1 MRRDSTLVCR
11 KGRTQIRNS
20 LNTIRNSLVPTVD
33 RNGKVVVIASA
44 IRSLDYG
51 FISVFLGVY
60 LDLLEFTPLQLGVV
74 LSAVMAGGTLS
85 NIVASWRGDTIGRRR
100 MLVVMALLMGLG
112 GILFPLTEEAA
123 FLVAISLMAMTTS
136 TGGDRTAFLSLD
148 MAILAQSGSSSQR
161 TMLFSWY
168 NLLGRL
174 TKALGSLMIAVPAVL
189 QAWLGMEEVAS
200 YKAMFLVYSVVA
212 FAGVAIYWRLAPS
225 AESLPA
231 TSPESEPA
239 PDMPRSAR
247 TIMVQLAVLFSLDS
261 LGGGFMVQSFM
272 SFFFANRF
280 NMSLETIA
288 AIFFAGQI
296 LNAVSIML
304 AVPIARRIGLITT
317 MAASQGLANSVMILM
332 ALTGNWLLA
341 VVFFLIR
348 ELINDMDIPTR
359 QSYSMAIVP
368 TEARTAT
375 ASVTNLGRT
384 MAQAVS
390 PALAGVVAQATTLGI
405 PIIVGSLI
413 KLVYNGALYA
423 MFRSVRAPEES
434 RD

>member
-1 MRRDSTLVCR
+1 M
-11 KGRTQIRNS
+11 
-20 LNTIRNSLVPTVD
+20 D
-33 RNGKVVVIASA
+33 RNGQVVVIASA

-60 LDLLEFTPLQLGVV
+60 LDLLDFSPLQLGIV
-74 LSAVMAGGTLS
+74 LSAIMAGGTLS

-100 MLVVMALLMGLG
+100 MLVAMALLMGFG
-112 GILFPLTEEAA
+112 GVLFPLTEQTA
-123 FLVAISLMAMTTS
+123 FLIAISLMAMTTS

-148 MAILAQSGSSSQR
+148 MAILAQSGSSRQR

-174 TKALGSLMIAVPAVL
+174 TKALGSLMIAIPALL
-189 QAWLGMEEVAS
+189 QTWVGMDEVAS
-200 YKAMFLVYSVVA
+200 YKAMFLAYALIA
-212 FAGVAIYWRLAPS
+212 FAGVAIYWKLTPS
-225 AESLPA
+225 AESLPVES
-231 TSPESEPA
+231 TESEPT
-239 PDMPRSAR
+239 PEMPRSAR
-247 TIMVQLAVLFSLDS
+247 TIMIQLAALFSLDS

-280 NMSLETIA
+280 DMSLETIA
-288 AIFFAGQI
+288 VIFFAGQL

-304 AVPIARRIGLITT
+304 AVPVARRAGLITT

-341 VVFFLIR
+341 VVFFLTR

-368 TEARTAT
+368 PEARTAT

-384 MAQAVS
+384 LAQAIS
-390 PALAGVVAQATTLGI
+390 PAIAGVVAQSTALGI
-405 PIIVGSLI
+405 PIIIGSLI

-423 MFRSVRAPEES
+423 MFRSVKAPEEG
-434 RD
+434 R

>member
-1 MRRDSTLVCR
+1 MDS
-11 KGRTQIRNS
+11 
-20 LNTIRNSLVPTVD
+20 
-33 RNGKVVVIASA
+33 NGQVVVIASA

-60 LDLLEFTPLQLGVV
+60 LDLLDFSPLQLGIV
-74 LSAVMAGGTLS
+74 LSAIMAGGTLS

-100 MLVVMALLMGLG
+100 MLVAMALLMGLG
-112 GILFPLTEEAA
+112 GVLFPLTEQTAL
-123 FLVAISLMAMTTS
+123 LVAISLMAMTTS

-148 MAILAQSGSSSQR
+148 MAILAQSGSAGQR

-189 QAWLGMEEVAS
+189 QAWVGMEEVAS
-200 YKAMFLVYSVVA
+200 YKAMFLVYALVA
-212 FAGVAIYWRLAPS
+212 FAGVAIYWKLTPG

-231 TSPESEPA
+231 ESPRSEPP

-247 TIMVQLAVLFSLDS
+247 TIMIQLAVLFSLDS

-272 SFFFANRF
+272 SFFFANKF
-280 NMSLETIA
+280 DMSLETIA

-341 VVFFLIR
+341 VIFFLTR

-368 TEARTAT
+368 PEARTAT

-384 MAQAVS
+384 TAQAIS
-390 PALAGVVAQATTLGI
+390 PALAGVVAQSTLLGI
-405 PIIVGSLI
+405 PIILGSAI
-413 KLVYNGALYA
+413 KLIYNAALYL
-423 MFRSVRAPEES
+423 MFRSVKAPEES
-434 RD
+434 QE

>member
-1 MRRDSTLVCR
+1 
-11 KGRTQIRNS
+11 
-20 LNTIRNSLVPTVD
+20 
-33 RNGKVVVIASA
+33 
-44 IRSLDYG
+44 
-51 FISVFLGVY
+51 
-60 LDLLEFTPLQLGVV
+60 
-74 LSAVMAGGTLS
+74 
-85 NIVASWRGDTIGRRR
+85 
-100 MLVVMALLMGLG
+100 MLVAMALLMGLG

-174 TKALGSLMIAVPAVL
+174 TKALGSLMIAVPAAL

-200 YKAMFLVYSVVA
+200 YKAMFLAYSVIA
-212 FAGVAIYWRLAPS
+212 FAGVAIYWRLTPS
-225 AESLPA
+225 AESMPA
-231 TSPESEPA
+231 AAPESEPP

-341 VVFFLIR
+341 VLFFLTKGTHKRHGYSYAAVLLHGHRSDRSADRDR
-348 ELINDMDIPTR
+348 ECNQPGTDNGTGR
-359 QSYSMAIVP
+359 QPRAGGSGSTSDRAWHSDN
-368 TEARTAT
+368 RGQ
-375 ASVTNLGRT
+375 SH
-384 MAQAVS
+384 QAG
-390 PALAGVVAQATTLGI
+390 LQRG
-405 PIIVGSLI
+405 
-413 KLVYNGALYA
+413 
-423 MFRSVRAPEES
+423 SVRNVQVGQSAGGEQRLDASEGIGFT
-434 RD
+434 